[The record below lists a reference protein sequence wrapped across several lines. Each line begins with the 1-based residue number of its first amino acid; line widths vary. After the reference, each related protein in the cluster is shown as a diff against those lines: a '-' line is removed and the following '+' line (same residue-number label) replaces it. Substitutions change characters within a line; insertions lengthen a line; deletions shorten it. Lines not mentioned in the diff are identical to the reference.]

1 MPGFPVIKKVKKG
14 ELKSGK
20 EFLASQGITDKDL
33 MLGGA
38 VGNGLI
44 GGGGA
49 VKKAIK
55 VGAKAIKMIRKKL
68 KEKKK

>member
-1 MPGFPVIKKVKKG
+1 MPGFAVIKKVKKG
-14 ELKSGK
+14 ELRPISD
-20 EFLASQGITDKDL
+20 LGITSENTR
-33 MLGGA
+33 LGGS

-55 VGAKAIKMIRKKL
+55 LGAKGIKMIRKKL
-68 KEKKK
+68 KDKKQ